1 MYSYV
6 SIRLLGIFV
15 LILSLLIVVSYL
27 LTGTTDENG
36 ISWFLK
42 LFLFELPVASTSSI
56 VITYTFFMTEN
67 RLAKLP
73 TRNMLSAF
81 TPSLF
86 FTVAIVLL
94 IILLQDIVLPSLTK
108 QELQSKG
115 VKDIV
120 FAVDKNRYLV
130 VDKVEYD
137 KKRSVYVLKGA
148 DLVNKNFSV
157 VGSYRNITYTPSKNT
172 LAMGGR
178 EIELDKN
185 LETVL
190 MFYTDRNYFFS
201 IWQFNDVKDAFLVFD
216 IKTSFINFV
225 MYEKIFIPVI
235 TFVVMVFAITFGWRW
250 RMSRDTKL
258 MPLYIV
264 VGIVIITVGIKM
276 TYYLSI
282 RVFEYLVF
290 PF

>member
-6 SIRLLGIFV
+6 STRLLVIFV
-15 LILSLLIVVSYL
+15 LVLLLLIVVSYL
-27 LTGTTDENG
+27 LTGRNDKDG
-36 ISWFLK
+36 IVWFLK
-42 LFLFELPVASTSSI
+42 LFLFELPVASTSSV

-67 RLAKLP
+67 RLARLP
-73 TRNMLSAF
+73 TKSMVSAF

-86 FTVAIVLL
+86 FTIAIVLM
-94 IILLQDIVLPSLTK
+94 IVILQDIVLPSLTR
-108 QELQSKG
+108 QELQNRG
-115 VKDIV
+115 VRDIV

-130 VDKVEYD
+130 VDRVEYD
-137 KKRSVYVLKGA
+137 RKKSIYVLKGSE
-148 DLVNKNFSV
+148 LVNRNFSV
-157 VGSYRNITYTPSKNT
+157 VGNYRNIIYNPNKNT

-178 EIELDKN
+178 EMELEKN
-185 LETVL
+185 LETIF

-201 IWQFNDVKDAFLVFD
+201 VWQFNDVKDAFLVFD

-235 TFVVMVFAITFGWRW
+235 TFVLMVFAITFGWRW
-250 RMSRDTKL
+250 RMNRDTKL

-264 VGIVIITVGIKM
+264 VGVVIITIGIKM
-276 TYYLSI
+276 IYYLSI